1 MIRTLLFLRILQ
13 PWYGI
18 IKLLQS
24 ESKSHITP
32 SFKKFISFGWTIR
45 LSVQMVRLESLLA
58 GARHTSN
65 EVISGIGKAAGEVGS
80 RLSVNPQRK
89 KKGEIDGNELEIHR
103 LKVENEWLRKRVH
116 DLEAEFQLKQ
126 QVKTSSSLP
135 LKHSHNMAI
144 DTDLSLTKFAFLRAS
159 NISIGKKLGC
169 GAFGAVYRGTIHN
182 CITCALKFMSQSIA
196 AELKNEV
203 SIMDQIDHPN
213 IVSLYGVVLD
223 DGQPVPEQWP
233 QGLRP
238 PCLVMEYMG
247 YSYDKKHTTSTFIDY
262 LLATKELRDQQE
274 HWIRI
279 CGMLQGAARG
289 MAYLHSHGVMHRDL
303 KGVNL
308 LLDSR
313 GNLKIADLGLA
324 TLYANKK
331 LETIAITGSWLDG
344 PLKPPPTDAKAM
356 GLTTGAGTYTHMAP
370 EVMLSANYDTSADV
384 FSFGII
390 ISEAVAASEAEAIV
404 DLTRTPKFGIDTTKL
419 AEMAGSGKIAN
430 QLVALA
436 GQCCELD
443 PKERPDA
450 NQIVGRLQLIL
461 LEYQSSRLNKVAVKE
476 SSYKTGLSVAM
487 ESEASNKVF
496 SMADKNGDGYLCFE
510 EMKWLTKVS
519 DDSDLSQ
526 EEYETICDAVS
537 AESANG
543 LTAQHVLK
551 LYRELRA
558 GDAVEDCQILSS
570 SLSNEKTLVDH
581 QYLKT

>member
-1 MIRTLLFLRILQ
+1 
-13 PWYGI
+13 
-18 IKLLQS
+18 
-24 ESKSHITP
+24 
-32 SFKKFISFGWTIR
+32 
-45 LSVQMVRLESLLA
+45 MVRIQNLLA
-58 GARHTSN
+58 EAHRASN
-65 EVISGIGKAAGEVGS
+65 VAISEIGKAVGGLGS
-80 RLSVNPQRK
+80 SCLAVRDGHSYRK
-89 KKGEIDGNELEIHR
+89 RQNMDNNELEIHQLKSDNER
-103 LKVENEWLRKRVH
+103 LLKRVQG
-116 DLEAEFQLKQ
+116 LEAELQLQQLK
-126 QVKTSSSLP
+126 TCSPLP
-135 LKHSHNMAI
+135 QPIQHIAI
-144 DTDLSLTKFAFLRAS
+144 DTPDLSLTKFAFLRTS
-159 NISIGKKLGC
+159 NLSIFKKLGE
-169 GAFGAVYRGTIHN
+169 GAFGAVYRGQWRG
-182 CITCALKFMSQSIA
+182 ITCAVKFMPQSIA

-233 QGLRP
+233 PGLRP

-247 YSYDKKHTTSTFIDY
+247 YSYDKNRTTSTFIDY

-274 HWIRI
+274 HWIQI

-303 KGVNL
+303 KGMNL

-324 TLYANKK
+324 TLYASKK
-331 LETIAITGSWLDG
+331 LETIANTGSRENG
-344 PLKPPPTDAKAM
+344 PLKPPTAAKEAM

-370 EVMLSANYDTSADV
+370 EVMTSGNYDTSADV

-390 ISEAVAASEAEAIV
+390 ISEAIAASEAEAIV
-404 DLTRTPKFGIDTTKL
+404 DDTRTPTFGLDTTKL
-419 AEMAGSGKIAN
+419 TKMAGSGKIAG
-430 QLVALA
+430 QLVSLA
-436 GQCCELD
+436 VQCCELD
-443 PKERPDA
+443 PKKRPTA

-461 LEYQSSRLNKVAVKE
+461 LEYQASRLNKVAVKE
-476 SSYKTGLSVAM
+476 SSFKAGLRVAM

-510 EMKWLTKVS
+510 ETKWLAKVS

-526 EEYETICDAVS
+526 QEYETICEAVG
-537 AESANG
+537 AESAKG

-558 GDAVEDCQILSS
+558 GDAVEDHQTLSLFQRRL
-570 SLSNEKTLVDH
+570 SLTSTF
-581 QYLKT
+581 